1 MLYCVLRSEV
11 MLLLGVEI
19 KKKRVLRGYSQRDFA
34 RNLGISR
41 ATLQRWES
49 GATEPTASQVVL
61 IANSLQFSCDE
72 ILGFDRCQKYGC
84 LSKEVN
90 LKTLQRR
97 LCDLIGAIEKL
108 HSECDTPEEVM
119 RLLLDVGDNG
129 EINHPENR
137 AFIDLLETLAP
148 LAGEIL
154 RSIRR
159 GERIAS

>member
-1 MLYCVLRSEV
+1 MYGNLIYTSRKKLRMSQQA
-11 MLLLGVEI
+11 LADRIGV
-19 KKKRVLRGYSQRDFA
+19 A
-34 RNLGISR
+34 R
-41 ATLQRWES
+41 ATICAWECEKYSPTDVQKIAALEKGLELPACSLYMELAGIMKEEAGPHVIVSPDLKALQS
-49 GATEPTASQVVL
+49 
-61 IANSLQFSCDE
+61 
-72 ILGFDRCQKYGC
+72 
-84 LSKEVN
+84 
-90 LKTLQRR
+90 R

>member
-1 MLYCVLRSEV
+1 MFGSVIKSARKAQRMTQEQLARKVGCTRTTVCDWEGEKYPPTDVQKIAALEKGLELPACSLYMELAGIMKE
-11 MLLLGVEI
+11 E
-19 KKKRVLRGYSQRDFA
+19 A
-34 RNLGISR
+34 RPHVIV
-41 ATLQRWES
+41 
-49 GATEPTASQVVL
+49 PP
-61 IANSLQFSCDE
+61 D
-72 ILGFDRCQKYGC
+72 
-84 LSKEVN
+84 

-159 GERIAS
+159 GERVAS

>member
-1 MLYCVLRSEV
+1 MYGEILEAKRKALGLSQEGLAHETGISVKSIRRYEAGERKPQIEKAIILSDLFGCSIDE
-11 MLLLGVEI
+11 LLGREETSRCLEGKEI
-19 KKKRVLRGYSQRDFA
+19 QTVHHD
-34 RNLGISR
+34 
-41 ATLQRWES
+41 
-49 GATEPTASQVVL
+49 
-61 IANSLQFSCDE
+61 
-72 ILGFDRCQKYGC
+72 
-84 LSKEVN
+84 

>member
-1 MLYCVLRSEV
+1 MRGMEFSRERLGLSRMDIAESLCVKPHTVFRWEKGTRNPDLGTLKRLSALLGESVDFLISEV
-11 MLLLGVEI
+11 SSNAPV
-19 KKKRVLRGYSQRDFA
+19 
-34 RNLGISR
+34 
-41 ATLQRWES
+41 
-49 GATEPTASQVVL
+49 
-61 IANSLQFSCDE
+61 DE
-72 ILGFDRCQKYGC
+72 RSD
-84 LSKEVN
+84 

-159 GERIAS
+159 GERVAS